1 MSEITMQ
8 HGGTARR
15 TPEMIL
21 RDIEMHKH
29 RAAENLILIG
39 LDLIDAKA
47 QLQHGQWLDFLAQ
60 AGFSERTA
68 TNYMRVAGAT
78 EQTPGLASMT
88 FSKALALVQA
98 PEDVRQQ
105 LLEDG
110 VEDKSAAEIR
120 RLTKELQETKDKL
133 KTTDQCFRN
142 EIQATKV
149 ESRAKYKAEQRV
161 RELEAELVAKPE
173 TVEVEV
179 APADYEELKATVSTL
194 RSQLAD
200 AEAAVEVAE
209 NRAAGAIAADAD
221 AGADPEHDRLNTVDY
236 VCACTEFMGHVE
248 FYPYHK
254 DELRALDDVS
264 RRRMEIFAHGV
275 QNWAVRMLGALAE
288 SGGAVDCEGAVSGV

>member
-1 MSEITMQ
+1 MSEITTRPC
-8 HGGTARR
+8 GGTARR

-142 EIQATKV
+142 EIQATKA
-149 ESRAKYKAEQRV
+149 ETRAKYKAEQRV

-179 APADYEELKATVSTL
+179 APPDYEDLKGAVETL
-194 RSQLAD
+194 RAQLAD
-200 AEAAVEVAE
+200 AEAAVEEAE

-221 AGADPEHDRLNTVDY
+221 ADPDHDRLSAVEF
-236 VCACTEFMGHVE
+236 VGACTEFMGHVE

-254 DELRALDDVS
+254 TELAALDDVS

-288 SGGAVDCEGAVSGV
+288 AGGAVDCEGAVSGV